1 MYNIFK
7 FLTLVFSAFVV
18 FFGLNLSISAAQ
30 KSFDYRMPFR
40 AGEIWKNDMDH
51 GVHSDKTGY
60 GMDFYPT
67 KGSTWEIIAPAD
79 GALTRGCTVN
89 NVTYLALATP
99 LGDIFRFV
107 HLEANSVSI
116 QQGETKNVVRGETLG
131 RINSAKVAEDGKCF
145 LSSELPHIH
154 FSFLASMCPL
164 LIDGYTFSCDDMKDC
179 GGSNIYSVKCNQ
191 IYLGQEF
198 KSTNNPVTQ
207 SASVVD
213 DNYCDS
219 LRSYDFKSGDN
230 NPIVIG
236 LQKCLKKVGLFDWAG
251 GFTGLFGKY
260 TQLKFAE
267 WKNLNAPIVA
277 QATPT
282 TSITNS
288 CDNLKAV
295 GFKVGD
301 SGPQVTQL
309 QKCLK
314 SAGLYDWSDGFTGY
328 FGKYTEGKFNE
339 WKNVKNTTVTQPS
352 STITT
357 ITTITT
363 KPVTPEECK
372 SLPYQNWY
380 MTQKGAEVTKLQNC
394 LTTLGY
400 YKHSAGATGYFG
412 KVTRTAYESWT
423 TDINSGKI

>member
-7 FLTLVFSAFVV
+7 FLVLCSSVFVV
-18 FFGLNLSISAAQ
+18 FFGFNLNASAAQ

-51 GVHSDKTGY
+51 GVHTDKTGY
-60 GMDFYPT
+60 AMDLYPT

-89 NVTYLALATP
+89 DVTYLALATP

-107 HLEANSVSI
+107 HLDANSVSI
-116 QQGETKNVVRGETLG
+116 KQGESKNVVRGETLG
-131 RINSAKVAEDGKCF
+131 RISTAKIAEDGKCF
-145 LSSELPHIH
+145 LSSELPHTH

-164 LIDGYTFSCDDMKDC
+164 QIDGYTFRCDDMKDC
-179 GGSNIYSVKCNQ
+179 GGANIYSVKCNQ

-198 KSTNNPVTQ
+198 NSTNSPINK
-207 SASVVD
+207 SAAVLD

-219 LRSYDFKSGDN
+219 LKNSNFKSGDS
-230 NPIVIG
+230 NPLIVG
-236 LQKCLKKVGLFDWAG
+236 LQKCLKKAGLFDWAG

-260 TQLKFAE
+260 TESKFSE
-267 WKNLNAPIVA
+267 WKKMNAPLVA

-282 TSITNS
+282 APVINT
-288 CDNLKAV
+288 CDNLKTV

-301 SGPQVTQL
+301 SGPQITEL

-314 SAGLYDWSDGFTGY
+314 SAGLYDWTDGFTGY

-339 WKNVKNTTVTQPS
+339 WKGVKNNIVTPPTSTPVAANSKPS
-352 STITT
+352 
-357 ITTITT
+357 
-363 KPVTPEECK
+363 TPEECK
-372 SLPYQNWY
+372 SLPYQNWF
-380 MTQKGAEVTKLQNC
+380 MTQKGAEVTKLQIC
-394 LTTLGY
+394 MTSLGY
-400 YKHSAGATGYFG
+400 YKHPSGATGYFG
-412 KVTRTAYESWT
+412 KVTRAAYDSWIN
-423 TDINSGKI
+423 DINSGKI